1 VYVVR
6 SVFKLLLAFG
16 LIAAGAM
23 MIVSGVQGASGAAPV
38 NVSSTGPVAVSAT
51 MTAVPSGA
59 AGAEVAG
66 YGTDKDTYN
75 RGDTAKGYIELKNT
89 GNAVINDATIRVMAS
104 RNVPA
109 LGTASL
115 GTKDFKLTGLGIKP
129 GETKK
134 AEFSVDIPKE
144 YSGFSTAGDYT
155 ISGKVLV
162 NDKEVGAFSKKV
174 KVV

>member
-1 VYVVR
+1 MVR
-6 SVFKLLLAFG
+6 SVFKLILAFG

-23 MIVSGVQGASGAAPV
+23 MIISGVQGASGAAPV
-38 NVSSTGPVAVSAT
+38 KVSPAGP
-51 MTAVPSGA
+51 
-59 AGAEVAG
+59 AGAEVVS

-89 GNAVINDATIRVMAS
+89 GSATINDAVVQVTAS
-104 RNVPA
+104 RRVPV
-109 LGTASL
+109 LGTMSL
-115 GTKDFKLTGLGIKP
+115 GTKDFKLTGLNLKP
-129 GETKK
+129 GETNR
-134 AEFSVDIPKE
+134 AQFSVDIPKE

-162 NDKEVGAFSKKV
+162 NNKEVGAFSKKV

>member
-1 VYVVR
+1 MVR
-6 SVFKLLLAFG
+6 SLFKMILAFA
-16 LIAAGAM
+16 LVSAGAM
-23 MIVSGVQGASGAAPV
+23 LVISGVQGAAGAAPA
-38 NVSSTGPVAVSAT
+38 NVSPTVPVSISAT
-51 MTAVPSGA
+51 ATVVPSGA
-59 AGAEVAG
+59 AGAEVMG

-75 RGDTAKGYIELKNT
+75 RGDRANGYIELKNT
-89 GNAVINDATIRVMAS
+89 GSAVINDATIRVTAS

-115 GTKDFKLTGLGIKP
+115 GTKDIAVSGLNINP

-134 AEFSVDIPKE
+134 AQFSVDIPKE

-155 ISGKVLV
+155 LSGKVLV
-162 NDKEVGAFSKKV
+162 NGKEVGAFSKSV